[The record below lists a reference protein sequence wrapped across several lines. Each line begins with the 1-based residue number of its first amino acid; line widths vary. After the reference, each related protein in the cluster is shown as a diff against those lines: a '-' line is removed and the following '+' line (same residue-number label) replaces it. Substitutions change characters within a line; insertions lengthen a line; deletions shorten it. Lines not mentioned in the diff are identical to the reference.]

1 MVTRI
6 FHGFRYGGRWAELVI
21 NSAKTF
27 ILLRLKHYWRH
38 KGVVLFCLLE
48 VSIVSYGEVTSLT
61 SSLVSVSNASTS
73 FIAFLFLK
81 EDIAVGFKVN
91 CCRQRART
99 SCCLISDRGREQRRV
114 KLASIEDRGKIY
126 TELERRK

>member
-1 MVTRI
+1 MITRI

-21 NSAKTF
+21 NSAKSF
-27 ILLRLKHYWRH
+27 ILLRLKHYYY
-38 KGVVLFCLLE
+38 KGVVLSRLLE
-48 VSIVSYGEVTSLT
+48 VSIGSYGEVTLLT

-99 SCCLISDRGREQRRV
+99 SCCLISNMGREQRRV